1 MRTKL
6 LPSQRILLV
15 TVVAVLAGLALVA
28 TTILTL
34 QPADDA
40 ARQLPERILPADDAL
55 EAAARGISDS
65 QATFVEALAS
75 TDPAAKTALT
85 TEAQQASD
93 EASKHWTDFKQLERS
108 ATTPALRQLIREFD
122 AASVEARSLGA
133 TAFSIDQQADPTAF
147 TAALDAQKAQV
158 DRQLAIVDE
167 IQRRFIVPEFNRTA
181 SIAASGIDD
190 TVRNVVIG
198 LVLVLI
204 IGLSIA
210 LITYR
215 SARRD
220 ERRHAQERREHLRD
234 SRRAEL
240 EMQLQRGLEM
250 EPSEEATYEVV
261 QEALRAVAPGVPAEL
276 LLADSSRAHF
286 RQVTATENGGP
297 GCPVGTPRD
306 CPATSTGQLQLF
318 VDSKR
323 LDACPNLRGRS
334 DDRLWGICVPV
345 SIAGRASGVVHVA
358 APVGTTLPDEAIQ
371 ELELIGRKAGDRI
384 GALRVLAR
392 SESQAQIDA
401 LSGLWNRR
409 TLDER
414 ARELVLAEEP
424 FCVAFADLD
433 QFKDLNDAH
442 GHEIGDRALRL
453 FSRVLRDS
461 VRPNDVAARYGGE
474 EFVVVL
480 PDCSLGDARVV
491 AERIQHRLS
500 DSLRG
505 ASVPPFTVSLG
516 LAQRGPG
523 EPFVDVVRRAD
534 EAMLKAKGD
543 GRNRI
548 ITSTGLAVVEHPAAD
563 EAEGAT

>member
-6 LPSQRILLV
+6 LPSQRVLLV
-15 TVVAVLAGLALVA
+15 TIVAVLGGLVLVGA
-28 TTILTL
+28 TILTL

-40 ARQLPERILPADDAL
+40 ARQLPERILPADRALDA
-55 EAAARGISDS
+55 AVRGISDS
-65 QATFVEALAS
+65 QALFVEALSSA
-75 TDPAAKTALT
+75 DPATKTALT
-85 TEAQQASD
+85 TQAQEASD
-93 EASKHWTDFKQLERS
+93 TGSKHWTTFKQLE
-108 ATTPALRQLIREFD
+108 PASGEPAVRRLIGEYD
-122 AASVEARSLGA
+122 AASTEARSLGA
-133 TAFSIDQQADPTAF
+133 TAFSIDQQADPAAF

-158 DRQLAIVDE
+158 ARQLAIVDE
-167 IQRRFIVPEFNRTA
+167 IERRFIQPEFTGAAATA
-181 SIAASGIDD
+181 ATGIDD
-190 TVRNVVIG
+190 TVRNVLIAFAV
-198 LVLVLI
+198 VLI
-204 IGLSIA
+204 VGLTVAIS
-210 LITYR
+210 TYR

-220 ERRHAQERREHLRD
+220 ERLQAHERREHQRD
-234 SRRAEL
+234 NRRADL

-250 EPSEEATYEVV
+250 EPSEEATFEVIH
-261 QEALRAVAPGVPAEL
+261 EALVAVAPGVPAEL
-276 LLADSSRAHF
+276 MLADSSRAHF
-286 RQVTATENGGP
+286 RQVTATEDGGP
-297 GCPVGTPRD
+297 GCPVGTPRE
-306 CPATSTGQLQLF
+306 CPATATGQLQLF

-323 LDACPNLRGRS
+323 LDACPHLRVRG
-334 DDRLWGICVPV
+334 DEPLWGICAPV
-345 SIAGRASGVVHVA
+345 SIAGRANGVLHVA
-358 APVGTTLPDEAIQ
+358 APVGTTIPDEAIQ

-392 SESQAQIDA
+392 SEQQAQIDA

-424 FCVAFADLD
+424 FCIAFADLD
-433 QFKDLNDAH
+433 NFKDVNDAH

-461 VRPNDVAARYGGE
+461 VRPNDLPGRYGGE

-480 PDCSLGDARVV
+480 PDCSLGDARIV
-491 AERIQHRLS
+491 AERIQRRLA

-505 ASVPPFTVSLG
+505 ASVPSFTVSLG

-523 EPFVDVVRRAD
+523 EAFVDAVRRAD

-548 ITSTGLAVVEHPAAD
+548 ITSTGLAVVEHP
-563 EAEGAT
+563 EAEGAEGAT

>member
-6 LPSQRILLV
+6 LPSQRVLLV
-15 TVVAVLAGLALVA
+15 TVVAVLGGLALVGA
-28 TTILTL
+28 TILTL

-55 EAAARGISDS
+55 DAAIRGTSDS
-65 QATFVEALAS
+65 QAIFIEVLST
-75 TDPAAKTALT
+75 TDPATRTALT
-85 TEAQQASD
+85 TQAQAASD
-93 EASKHWTDFKQLERS
+93 AAAKSWADFKQLERS
-108 ATTPALRQLIREFD
+108 DATPALRKLIREYD
-122 AASVEARSLGA
+122 AASTEARSLGA
-133 TAFSIDQQADPTAF
+133 TLFSIDREADPAAF
-147 TAALDAQKAQV
+147 TAAFDAQKAQV
-158 DRQLAIVDE
+158 DRQLAISDE
-167 IQRRFIVPEFNRTA
+167 IQRRFIQPEFAAAAATA
-181 SIAASGIDD
+181 ATGIDD
-190 TVRNVVIG
+190 TVRNV
-198 LVLVLI
+198 LI
-204 IGLSIA
+204 AFGVALIVGLSVA
-210 LITYR
+210 FSTYR

-220 ERRHAQERREHLRD
+220 ERRHAHERREHLRD
-234 SRRAEL
+234 NRRAEL

-250 EPSEEATYEVV
+250 EPSEEATYEVIH
-261 QEALRAVAPGVPAEL
+261 EALAAVTPGVPAEL
-276 LLADSSRAHF
+276 MLADSSRAHF
-286 RQVTATENGGP
+286 RQVTATEDGGP
-297 GCPVGTPRD
+297 GCPVGTPRE
-306 CPATSTGQLQLF
+306 CPATATGQLQIF

-323 LDACPNLRGRS
+323 LDACPHLRGRG

-345 SIAGRASGVVHVA
+345 SIAGRANGVVHVA

-392 SESQAQIDA
+392 SEQQAQIDA

-424 FCVAFADLD
+424 FCIAFADLD
-433 QFKDLNDAH
+433 HFKDLNDAH

-461 VRPNDVAARYGGE
+461 VRPNDLPSRYGGE

-491 AERIQHRLS
+491 AERIQHRLA

-505 ASVPPFTVSLG
+505 ASVPSFTVSLG

-523 EPFVDVVRRAD
+523 EAFVDAVRRAD
-534 EAMLKAKGD
+534 EAMLKAKSD

-548 ITSTGLAVVEHPAAD
+548 TTSTGLAVVEHP
-563 EAEGAT
+563 EAEGADGAT